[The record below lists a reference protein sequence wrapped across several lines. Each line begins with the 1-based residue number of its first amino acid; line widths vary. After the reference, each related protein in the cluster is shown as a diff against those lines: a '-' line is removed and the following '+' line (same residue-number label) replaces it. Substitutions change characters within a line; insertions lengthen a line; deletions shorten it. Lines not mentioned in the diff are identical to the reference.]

1 MNGTQ
6 LSQNGDQPGKMVA
19 TVREAPI
26 KNLGQSLIAIVNP
39 SGDLALDAGETFEL
53 RVTLVNQGGVGAII
67 DVYIDET
74 SASVWDWCVNPH
86 DRLALSPGQSA
97 EVVFQCP
104 VPPQTAAGTYRYLL
118 VVDAP
123 QHYPED
129 TPIYHEANL
138 QVMPPVISAV
148 RIDDPT
154 FSLVP
159 ATTSTEPAIAQP
171 GRPLEVRAVVNNRDR
186 RVDRFRLSC
195 TDIPPEWVEIEYPEG
210 LNDLGLVVASESLAL
225 NPGAVGEILLRL
237 NLPPDVQAGRYA
249 TTWHL
254 SSENRPELALLDI
267 LHFSI
272 PATYDLGLDL
282 RTIVGRIRRG
292 SGQFEL
298 QIDNRGNTARELRF
312 TAREAG
318 EVEDCIYTLT
328 PEEFRIRQ
336 DERLK
341 MSVEVKPRRWW
352 NRPWW
357 GRGRVYEFYL
367 EPQDL
372 HQLPLRPDRV
382 DGTLIWEARPWWQ
395 LLLAILTGL
404 GAIAALILAI
414 WWVFFKPPT
423 PSRILE
429 FASESPRYTAAN
441 DDFIYLGWV
450 IDHPRQIRALQI
462 VGKSPDGSITSQA
475 VSYDFTRGI
484 PEELKSLCTLK
495 QLLQCH
501 NIRTDA
507 RRPGDYIFELR
518 LLPKHAEQ
526 PIQSATTSLIN
537 IQPLPIPKI
546 TNFVAQLGTREAAE
560 PSPTPIASLSPKDEQ
575 TVARLDFTV
584 RPGDRVQ
591 TLKVVGR
598 SPEGTVNFEEKTFD
612 VSPDNFSEELLG
624 VCQIDWDGIL
634 TCRGLPL
641 ELEQPGTYIFEL
653 QVISLDSPGEAA
665 DAAEADPIVWSAP
678 EPPRVTQFAS
688 DRSTYRVGEQ
698 EQIQFEWAIAN
709 PAELKQLV
717 LRSLSP
723 EGLVNFP
730 PLTYRFDGQI
740 PETLRDKCRVFGE
753 QLVCKTIP
761 VALPEPGRYNF
772 ELEAI
777 SKSETEPDRET
788 YAIAIEPPPP
798 PKVDRFAA
806 AQPSY
811 QAGKDTPIRLN
822 WTVQNPE
829 QLLEVRIVG
838 RSPDGLVKVPA
849 MTYPFIDGTIPP
861 DLQQNCQLTPELLT
875 CRNVPTAATEAGD
888 YIFELT
894 AIPRE
899 NANPNS
905 TSTQSD
911 RIRIQPQPVP
921 PPEIKAFQI
930 NGQNAPA
937 KYVIEIAP
945 DTPPSPLNISWEVGG
960 EGELQTELQPVPGG
974 VPNTGNITYPIAPQ
988 SGQETLT
995 LTVTNSEGKQVRRSI
1010 LIETVMLPKEEEEE
1024 STPTTPEE
1032 LSSPEA
1038 TTPLPPPPP
1047 DSESN
1052 PLAPLDNPPQFN

>member
-1 MNGTQ
+1 MNGRQ
-6 LSQNGDQPGKMVA
+6 LSQNNDRPGKMVG
-19 TVREAPI
+19 TVREAPLQ
-26 KNLGQSLIAIVNP
+26 NLGKSLAPIVNP
-39 SGDLALDAGETFEL
+39 SGDFAIAAGETFEL
-53 RVTLVNQGGVGAII
+53 RVTLVNQGGLGAII

-74 SASVWDWCVNPH
+74 SASVWDWCVDPQE
-86 DRLALSPGQSA
+86 RLALSPGQSA

-138 QVMPPVISAV
+138 QVLPPVISAV

-159 ATTSTEPAIAQP
+159 ATTSTEPAIARP
-171 GRPLEVRAVVNNRDR
+171 GRPLEVRALVNNRDR

-195 TDIPPEWVEIEYPEG
+195 TDIPPEWLEIEYPEG

-225 NPGAVGEILLRL
+225 NPGAAGEILLRL

-249 TTWHL
+249 TTVHL

-272 PATYDLGLDL
+272 PANYDLGLDL
-282 RTIVGRIRRG
+282 RTVVGRIRRG

-312 TAREAG
+312 RAREAG
-318 EVEDCIYTLT
+318 EVEHCNYILT

-341 MSVEVKPRRWW
+341 MSVGVKPKRWW

-414 WWVFFKPPT
+414 WWVFFKPPA

-429 FASESPRYTAAN
+429 FSSESPRYVAAN

-507 RRPGDYIFELR
+507 RQPGDYIFELK

-537 IQPLPIPKI
+537 IQPLPVPKI
-546 TNFVAQLGTREAAE
+546 TNFAAKLGTREAAE
-560 PSPTPIASLSPKDEQ
+560 PSPAPSVFSPQKNGQ

-584 RPGDRVQ
+584 RSGDRVQ
-591 TLKVVGR
+591 TLKLLGR
-598 SPEGTVNFEEKTFD
+598 SPDGTVNFEEKTFS
-612 VSPDNFSEELLG
+612 VNPDNFSEELLG

-634 TCRGLPL
+634 TCRGLPVAL
-641 ELEQPGTYIFEL
+641 EKPGTYIFEL
-653 QVISLDSPGEAA
+653 QVISPDSVGEAA
-665 DAAEADPIVWSAP
+665 DAAEADPIVLAAP
-678 EPPRVTQFAS
+678 EPARIAQFAA
-688 DRSTYRVGEQ
+688 DRSTYQVGEQ

-709 PAELKQLV
+709 PAELQRLV

-740 PETLRDKCRVFGE
+740 PETLRDKCQIVGE

-761 VALPEPGRYNF
+761 LALPDPGQYNF

-777 SKSETEPDRET
+777 SQSETEPNREM
-788 YAIAIEPPPP
+788 YAIAIAPPESPQ
-798 PKVDRFAA
+798 VDRFAA
-806 AQPSY
+806 SQPSY
-811 QAGKDTPIRLN
+811 QAGEDTPVRLN
-822 WTVQNPE
+822 FTLKNPE
-829 QLLEVRIVG
+829 QLLEIRIVG
-838 RSPDGLVKVPA
+838 RSPDGLVKVPET
-849 MTYPFIDGTIPP
+849 TYPFMGGTIPQN
-861 DLQQNCQLTPELLT
+861 LQTNCQQTPEILT
-875 CRNVPTAATEAGD
+875 CRNVPTTATEAGD

-899 NANPNS
+899 NVNPNS

-911 RIRIQPQPVP
+911 PIRIRPQPIS

-930 NGQNAPA
+930 NGEDAPA
-937 KYVIEIAP
+937 KYIIEIEP
-945 DTPPSPLNISWEVGG
+945 DTSPSPLNISWEVGG
-960 EGELQTELQPVPGG
+960 EGELQTQLQPVPGG

-1010 LIETVMLPKEEEEE
+1010 LIETVLLPKEEE
-1024 STPTTPEE
+1024 SAPTTPDGSET
-1032 LSSPEA
+1032 PEA
-1038 TTPLPPPPP
+1038 TSPLLPPPPP
-1047 DSESN
+1047 DPESN